1 MNTKSSHIVKK
12 DPPTIRSV
20 NNNNNS
26 ATMTIMLALRLFVV
40 VVLVSVISLPMVIS
54 YAGHSSSTS
63 TTKTSTTTKLTT
75 RRDMLLKTTFVGT
88 AAAASF
94 LLIQQPSMAEAA
106 TTIAS
111 SKADIELIQTTSDR
125 YRLALKDK
133 EKFIAD
139 MANEQQDIT
148 TSPLPPQ
155 IPAITFQKLSK
166 FAHNVDGKLD
176 DADDFPFVA
185 IEYAEHAGA
194 ARDFAKLSRLGRI
207 GENGSPEVALD
218 YAKRCVLELEEASV
232 ILDTLRQAV
241 E

>member
-1 MNTKSSHIVKK
+1 
-12 DPPTIRSV
+12 
-20 NNNNNS
+20 
-26 ATMTIMLALRLFVV
+26 
-40 VVLVSVISLPMVIS
+40 
-54 YAGHSSSTS
+54 
-63 TTKTSTTTKLTT
+63 
-75 RRDMLLKTTFVGT
+75 MLLKTTFIGT

-94 LLIQQPSMAEAA
+94 LLVQQPSMAEAA

-111 SKADIELIQTTSDR
+111 KADIELIQTPSDR
-125 YRLALKDK
+125 YRLALRDK

-139 MANEQQDIT
+139 MATEQQDIT

>member
-1 MNTKSSHIVKK
+1 
-12 DPPTIRSV
+12 
-20 NNNNNS
+20 
-26 ATMTIMLALRLFVV
+26 
-40 VVLVSVISLPMVIS
+40 
-54 YAGHSSSTS
+54 
-63 TTKTSTTTKLTT
+63 
-75 RRDMLLKTTFVGT
+75 MLLKTAFIGT
-88 AAAASF
+88 ATAASF
-94 LLIQQPSMAEAA
+94 LVQQPSMAEAA
-106 TTIAS
+106 SVTA

-125 YRLALKDK
+125 YRLALTDK

-139 MANEQQDIT
+139 MATEQQDIT

>member
-12 DPPTIRSV
+12 DSPTIRSV
-20 NNNNNS
+20 NNNNS
-26 ATMTIMLALRLFVV
+26 AAMTRMFALRSLFVV
-40 VVLVSVISLPMVIS
+40 VLVLSVISLPIVIS
-54 YAGHSSSTS
+54 YSHSSSTS
-63 TTKTSTTTKLTT
+63 TTKTSTTKLTT
-75 RRDMLLKTTFVGT
+75 RRDMLLKTTFIGT

-106 TTIAS
+106 TAAIA

-139 MANEQQDIT
+139 MATEQQDIT

>member
-1 MNTKSSHIVKK
+1 
-12 DPPTIRSV
+12 
-20 NNNNNS
+20 
-26 ATMTIMLALRLFVV
+26 MTIMFALRLFVV
-40 VVLVSVISLPMVIS
+40 VVLVLSVISLPIVIS
-54 YAGHSSSTS
+54 YSHSSSTS
-63 TTKTSTTTKLTT
+63 TTKTSTTTITT
-75 RRDMLLKTTFVGT
+75 RRDMLLKTTFIGT
-88 AAAASF
+88 AAAAS
-94 LLIQQPSMAEAA
+94 LLLVQQPSMAEAA
-106 TTIAS
+106 TAAIA

-194 ARDFAKLSRLGRI
+194 ARDYAKLSRLGRI

-241 E
+241 EQ

>member
-1 MNTKSSHIVKK
+1 MF
-12 DPPTIRSV
+12 
-20 NNNNNS
+20 
-26 ATMTIMLALRLFVV
+26 ALRLFVV
-40 VVLVSVISLPMVIS
+40 VLVLSVISLPIVIS

-94 LLIQQPSMAEAA
+94 LLVQQPSMAEAA
-106 TTIAS
+106 TAAIA
-111 SKADIELIQTTSDR
+111 SKADIDLIQTTSDR
-125 YRLALKDK
+125 YRFALTDK

-139 MANEQQDIT
+139 MATEQQDIT

-166 FAHNVDGKLD
+166 FAHNVDGKLE

-194 ARDFAKLSRLGRI
+194 ARDYAKLSRLGRI